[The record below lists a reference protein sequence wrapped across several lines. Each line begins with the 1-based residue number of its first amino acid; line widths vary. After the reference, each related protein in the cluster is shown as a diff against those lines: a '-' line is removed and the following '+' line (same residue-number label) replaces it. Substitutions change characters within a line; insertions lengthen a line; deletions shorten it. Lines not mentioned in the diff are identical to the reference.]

1 MNLFHFTHNQTL
13 PNKHGID
20 GTGEL
25 RSNPILELCYVVDG
39 HSKHPSSDVLVS
51 NFHLFILEKKE
62 AFRQLVNDDHE
73 IKEFLQHLIREF
85 HISQYR
91 QLIPA
96 AMSICLL
103 IFNPEK
109 VYSVHLGDCRLGL
122 IVEKELTWLTY
133 PHSLTM
139 CQIEDRNSEDLEEIL
154 RSSHDNHILTNSLN
168 TKRIK
173 KIEINIFNKEEG
185 TYLLATDGL
194 WKLDIDK
201 ILLTVENKENYD
213 EIDDLAFVIAN
224 P

>member
-1 MNLFHFTHNQTL
+1 MNLFHFIHNQSL

-25 RSNPILELCYVVDG
+25 RSNAILELCYVADG
-39 HSKHPSSDVLVS
+39 HSKYPNSDILVS

-62 AFRQLVNDDHE
+62 VFRYLINDDHE
-73 IKEFLQHLIREF
+73 IKEFLKNLIKEF
-85 HISQYR
+85 HCSQYR

-103 IFNPEK
+103 IFSPEK

-122 IVEKELTWLTY
+122 ILQNTLNWLTY

-139 CQIEDRNSEDLEEIL
+139 CQIEDKKHKDLEEIL
-154 RSSHDNHILTNSLN
+154 RSSPDNHILTNSLN

-173 KIEINIFNKEEG
+173 KIEINVFNREEG

-201 ILLTVENKENYD
+201 VLLTIKNKENYN
-213 EIDDLAFVIAN
+213 EIDDLAFVIADS
-224 P
+224 

>member
-1 MNLFHFTHNQTL
+1 MTLFHFVHNQSL

-25 RSNPILELCYVVDG
+25 RTNPVLELCYVLDG
-39 HSKHPSSDVLVS
+39 HSKHPNSDILVS

-62 AFRQLVNDDHE
+62 AFKCLINDDYE
-73 IKEFLQHLIREF
+73 IKAFLQTLIEEF

-103 IFNPEK
+103 ILGPKK
-109 VYSVHLGDCRLGL
+109 VYNVHLGDCRLALVAG
-122 IVEKELTWLTY
+122 KNLTWLTY

-139 CQIEDRNSEDLEEIL
+139 CQIKDRHCEDLEKIL
-154 RSSHDNHILTNSLN
+154 RSSQDNHILTNSLN
-168 TKRIK
+168 TKRLK
-173 KIEINIFNKEEG
+173 KIEINIFNREEG

-194 WKLDIDK
+194 WKLETDQ
-201 ILLTVENKENYD
+201 ILLTINNKENYN
-213 EIDDLAFVIAN
+213 EIDDLAFVLVD